1 MKLRLKFRPDVIRRP
16 ILAETILETGTMI
29 DIELAR
35 VDGSSGEI
43 VISVPDESCRNIV
56 NVLKNKNVDVTKL
69 GEAIVK
75 DEENCVHC
83 GACVSVCPV
92 DAISYEHDWRVKIDK
107 TACVQCG
114 TCIHACPVNVI
125 RLSDKP

>member
-1 MKLRLKFRPDVIRRP
+1 MKLRLKFSPQVIRQP
-16 ILAETILETGTMI
+16 VLAETILETGAKI

-43 VISVPDESCRNIV
+43 VISVPDESCRSIV
-56 NVLKNKNVDVTKL
+56 SVLRRKKVDVTKL
-69 GEAIVK
+69 GEAIAK

-92 DAISYEHDWRVKIDK
+92 DAISYEHDWRVRIDK
-107 TACVQCG
+107 AACVQCG
-114 TCIHACPVNVI
+114 TCVHACPVGVI
-125 RLSDKP
+125 RLSEKE